1 MNLRSI
7 DLNLLVILD
16 ALLAERQVTR
26 AGQRIGLTQPA
37 VSNALGRLRY
47 VFKDEILMR
56 TPLGMELTPRAKA
69 LACPIRQ
76 ILQQIE
82 ELFVPENQFDSF
94 TSDRRFTLRMSDLT
108 ELLLLPPLL
117 RNIRGTAPH
126 IRMNVMH
133 LNADKTVEALAS
145 GRLDMAV
152 CAGLDHPD
160 AISSQ
165 VLFQDRLVCVLSR
178 RHPDAN
184 RPLTLERFAALDFLN
199 VSINPVDSSLIDT
212 MLADMRFTRRIA
224 FNVPHWLVV
233 PSMLEALPLAVIMSE
248 RHALSLGDSRLAIR
262 ELPLDLEPV
271 TWTLLASAL
280 RQQRCARMAAQL
292 HHRRRRRDPAARRV
306 RRGKRGGVSAAAR
319 HVSGAAPPRIACRAS
334 HAPIVARALHGLH
347 VSRAPIAARAPIER
361 PAARMRS
368 GCAVCLASSRV

>member
-56 TPLGMELTPRAKA
+56 TPLGMELTPRAKG

-133 LNADKTVEALAS
+133 LNADKTVEALDS

-271 TWTLLASAL
+271 TWTLYWHRRYDNSVAHEWLRNCITDVVDAIQPRGVFEEASA
-280 RQQRCARMAAQL
+280 
-292 HHRRRRRDPAARRV
+292 V
-306 RRGKRGGVSAAAR
+306 G
-319 HVSGAAPPRIACRAS
+319 
-334 HAPIVARALHGLH
+334 
-347 VSRAPIAARAPIER
+347 
-361 PAARMRS
+361 
-368 GCAVCLASSRV
+368 